1 MNVPYVMSATKA
13 SSKGGLLTSGCDVL
27 RSFLLNL
34 GPQLEGLYLIDLAS
48 LKSQNLSF
56 EP

>member
-13 SSKGGLLTSGCDVL
+13 SSKAGLLTSGCDVL

-34 GPQLEGLYLIDLAS
+34 GPQLEGLYFDRSSI
-48 LKSQNLSF
+48 F
-56 EP
+56 EVSKPVL